1 MKKNLDTLLSEK
13 DGFDKE
19 SQAILNN
26 LNFRR
31 AEISKLSALKNNE
44 GWQIMDKK
52 IRDEVKIRITEMV
65 KDDPKIQTLLAL
77 LASVDIKNMNEI
89 LQSEIDGILP
99 E

>member
-31 AEISKLSALKNNE
+31 AEISKLSTLKNNE

-89 LQSEIDGILP
+89 LQSEIDGIFP

>member
-31 AEISKLSALKNNE
+31 AEISKLSTLKNNE